1 MCIVSSSVMIE
12 LAHINPI
19 FRQSVDYMDQY
30 DSKTFNV
37 MHSQNSYATMVTL
50 TFCLYV

>member
-12 LAHINPI
+12 LTHINPI
-19 FRQSVDYMDQY
+19 FRQSTDYMDQY
-30 DSKTFNV
+30 DPKTKNI
-37 MHSQNSYATMVTL
+37 MQRKNSYATMVTL